1 MPLVALGCFLGRLVV
16 EGDDLVLV
24 QLLRGEETQTRIP
37 LPMQEEI
44 LALLARFSACEV
56 QHIYR
61 EGNQVA
67 HILCQQA
74 YHTRTLH
81 DLFYFQLLLD
91 PASSMM
97 FSDEAVAAVVPI
109 VVYWTY
115 SGVHTALGH
124 GRVLDKYRLN
134 TKDEEESKNTV
145 SKRAVLGNVLMQHLM
160 QLVAVIVLTPVIA
173 GRGARTGGDSSA
185 VYLTAARQIAVAVVL
200 YDGYRY
206 AWHRLAHRS
215 RFLYRHLHSWHHRL
229 LVPYA
234 FGAKYGHPSVWN
246 GAAYHGVHH
255 QPRGVRYN
263 FSDLFFVTWDKAFGT
278 HMPYAVEERPGSGG
292 GLTLRPVPPPKQ
304 L

>member
-1 MPLVALGCFLGRLVV
+1 
-16 EGDDLVLV
+16 
-24 QLLRGEETQTRIP
+24 
-37 LPMQEEI
+37 
-44 LALLARFSACEV
+44 
-56 QHIYR
+56 
-61 EGNQVA
+61 
-67 HILCQQA
+67 
-74 YHTRTLH
+74 
-81 DLFYFQLLLD
+81 
-91 PASSMM
+91 MM

-234 FGAKYGHPSVWN
+234 FGAKYGHPVEALIADTAGASLAILVSGMSSSPRATAVFLSLCNVKGIDNHCGLCLLPRGLQSVWN